1 MYKHKPDYNKYF
13 NSGKDGNNNG
23 NVNPDGSK
31 PNWFKRIPFKRIWKI
46 TKIVLFLFLIFSALW
61 GCVQMMQPDYVVSQ
75 VSDSFGNKVF
85 SSGVGFEIV
94 FDSEYAFKN
103 HWFTFVNGKAYTYS
117 LNLVSNWGEAFTN
130 TGFSPFYGFFVY
142 PMSAILVWIISLFSA
157 TYSEG
162 PMQGLMN
169 YEDSSY
175 GIAAFF
181 AIVFAAISVRG
192 LTLAFSFK
200 GQMNQGKMNELSAKS
215 AAVNEKYKGQTS
227 TEAKMRKQKE
237 ISELYKK
244 EGVNQM
250 SLIVSM
256 LVSMPFLI
264 AMLAT
269 IRASHAFKVGY
280 VGTVS
285 FVATPFSE
293 MTAGNFQ
300 YLPIVVVYLL
310 LQITTMFLPQF
321 LEKFLS
327 KNPKSYTPEQKK
339 AKKKQLIFQIVF
351 IVMFFFIINSIAA
364 GVAIYWIFSSLFQ
377 VCQTVGFFIYREN
390 AKSINDR
397 KRNKKIAKL
406 QKEAAEHN

>member
-13 NSGKDGNNNG
+13 SKDGNLGNNK

-31 PNWFKRIPFKRIWKI
+31 PVWYKRIPFKRIWKI
-46 TKIVLFLFLIFSALW
+46 TKVILFLFLIFSALW

-75 VSDSFGNKVF
+75 ITDQFGNKMF
-85 SSGVGFEIV
+85 SSGVGFEIA
-94 FDSEYAFKN
+94 FASESAFKSQ
-103 HWFTFVNGKAYTYS
+103 WVVLIKGTPYTYS
-117 LNLVSNWGEAFTN
+117 LNYVSSWAEAFTN

-142 PMSAILVWIISLFSA
+142 PMSALLVWIVSWFSA
-157 TYSEG
+157 VDAGT
-162 PMQGLMN
+162 GLM
-169 YEDSSY
+169 DPSSVSY
-175 GIAAFF
+175 GVGAFF
-181 AIVFAAISVRG
+181 SIVFAAIAIRG

-200 GQMNQGKMNELSAKS
+200 AQMNQGKMNELSIKS
-215 AAVNEKYKGQTS
+215 GAINDKYKGQTS
-227 TEAKMRKQKE
+227 NEAKMKKQRE

-244 EGVNQM
+244 EGVSQM
-250 SLIVSM
+250 SMIVSM

-269 IRASHAFKVGY
+269 IRASHAFKVGSI
-280 VGTVS
+280 GTVS
-285 FVATPFSE
+285 FIATPFSE
-293 MTAGNFQ
+293 MTAGNWQ
-300 YLPIVVVYLL
+300 YLAIVVVYLL

-327 KNPKSYTPEQKK
+327 KNPKSYTAEQKK

-390 AKSINDR
+390 AKSINDK
-397 KRNKKIAKL
+397 KRAKKIAKL
-406 QKEAAEHN
+406 QEAAANRKD

>member
-13 NSGKDGNNNG
+13 SNRDGNQG
-23 NVNPDGSK
+23 NKNINPDGSK

-61 GCVQMMQPDYVVSQ
+61 GCVQMMQPDYIVSQ
-75 VSDSFGNKVF
+75 VTDQFGNKMF
-85 SSGVGFEIV
+85 SSGVGFEIA
-94 FDSEYAFKN
+94 FFSESAFKSQ
-103 HWFTFVNGKAYTYS
+103 WTVLIKGSPYTYS
-117 LNLVSNWGEAFTN
+117 LNYVSSWGEAFTN

-142 PMSAILVWIISLFSA
+142 PMSALLVWIVSLFSA
-157 TYSEG
+157 VDAA
-162 PMQGLMN
+162 GLM
-169 YEDSSY
+169 DPTSTSY
-175 GIAAFF
+175 GVAAFF
-181 AIVFAAISVRG
+181 SIVFAAIAIRG

-200 GQMNQGKMNELSAKS
+200 AQMNQGKMNELSIKS
-215 AAVNEKYKGQTS
+215 SAINDKYKGQTS
-227 TEAKMRKQKE
+227 NEAKMKKQRE

-244 EGVNQM
+244 EGVSQVSM
-250 SLIVSM
+250 IVSM

-269 IRASHAFKVGY
+269 IRASHAFKVGS
-280 VGTVS
+280 VGSVS
-285 FVATPFSE
+285 FIATPFSE

-300 YLPIVVVYLL
+300 YLAIVVVYLM

-327 KNPKSYTPEQKK
+327 KNPKSYTAEQKK
-339 AKKKQLIFQIVF
+339 AKKKQLIFQIIF

-390 AKSINDR
+390 AKAINEK
-397 KRNKKIAKL
+397 KRAKKIAKL
-406 QKEAAEHN
+406 EAAAAKHKE